1 MSMFTF
7 QDIAKRDV
15 LDEIEDDEEPDDGE
29 EEDLVVDRAQFASVG
44 NNSTSLKNVGIIWEL
59 NIIYP
64 FQKHWHSL
72 CYGLRTNFY
81 LSFSKTFA

>member
-44 NNSTSLKNVGIIWEL
+44 NNSTSLKNVGII
-59 NIIYP
+59 
-64 FQKHWHSL
+64 
-72 CYGLRTNFY
+72 
-81 LSFSKTFA
+81 